1 MTPVSSAPLR
11 FIVSG
16 GASGIGFA
24 VARMAVE
31 RGARVVLLDRDAKR
45 LQYGAGVLGDAALP
59 LVCDVT
65 DAPSV
70 KAAVNHAA
78 EWLGG
83 LDALVNSA
91 GVDSLKPLEETGD
104 DEWAHTLAVNLTGP
118 MLTCRAAMPHL
129 RAAGGGSIVNI
140 ASGAGLRPLPHRTA
154 YCATKAAVIMFG
166 KALSIEAAAD
176 NIRVNAVCPGA
187 IDTPLFRTS
196 YEHSDDPER
205 TLDEIRQR
213 YALGR
218 VAAPEEVA
226 EAVLYLSGPG
236 ASYIT
241 GTALA
246 VDGGRTF
253 H

>member
-1 MTPVSSAPLR
+1 M
-11 FIVSG
+11 SG

-129 RAAGGGSIVNI
+129 RSAGGGSIVNI
-140 ASGAGLRPLPHRTA
+140 ASGAGLRPCPTAPRTA
-154 YCATKAAVIMFG
+154 PP
-166 KALSIEAAAD
+166 
-176 NIRVNAVCPGA
+176 RP
-187 IDTPLFRTS
+187 R
-196 YEHSDDPER
+196 
-205 TLDEIRQR
+205 
-213 YALGR
+213 
-218 VAAPEEVA
+218 
-226 EAVLYLSGPG
+226 
-236 ASYIT
+236 
-241 GTALA
+241 
-246 VDGGRTF
+246 
-253 H
+253 